1 MITVAVQMKIDGE
14 HVLAALQEA
23 GEKMDPAAGEF
34 VLDFSSVRRLET
46 DALQELSTLVAAA
59 EQKGIK
65 IVLHG
70 VSPELYKVFKLTG
83 QASQLAFVN

>member
-1 MITVAVQMKIDGE
+1 MVTIAVRLKIDGE
-14 HVLAALQEA
+14 HVLAALKEA
-23 GEKMDPAAGEF
+23 GEKLDPAAGEL
-34 VLDFSSVRRLET
+34 VLDFSSVRGVET
-46 DALQELSTLVAAA
+46 GALQELSTLVAAA
-59 EQKGIK
+59 KQKGIK